1 MLLGILII
9 IVLLSI
15 VDLKKTNGGGSW
27 SDQYRNSKYGF
38 LGIIPIFLQK
48 ENNCEETLKPYL
60 AYFVSY
66 PKSDFLN
73 KNPENIE
80 IFGPQNYI
88 ANTVAQANQNRNVGY
103 VYDDAS

>member
-38 LGIIPIFLQK
+38 HKIDGEWVPSTNKCYDENADVRTVSSYVNIPV
-48 ENNCEETLKPYL
+48 NNMW
-60 AYFVSY
+60 
-66 PKSDFLN
+66 N
-73 KNPENIE
+73 
-80 IFGPQNYI
+80 
-88 ANTVAQANQNRNVGY
+88 
-103 VYDDAS
+103 